1 MKDVVASVP
10 CSKLLDVHR
19 ELLDFVGL
27 KLDGELSHKLGA
39 IVTRLDWMIKE
50 GYDVAEVERMRARQ
64 EVRRGR

>member
-19 ELLDFVGL
+19 ELLDFCGRYT
-27 KLDGELSHKLGA
+27 DGEMSHKLHDT
-39 IVTRLDWMIKE
+39 IVKLDWMIKE